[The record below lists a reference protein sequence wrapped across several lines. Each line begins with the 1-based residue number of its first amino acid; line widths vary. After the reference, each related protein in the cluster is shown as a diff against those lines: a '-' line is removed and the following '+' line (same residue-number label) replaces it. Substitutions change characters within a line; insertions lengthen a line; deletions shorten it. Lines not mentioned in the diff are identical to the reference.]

1 MYLCLQ
7 TAEIWRQLSE
17 TRQEHLADLPFRAT
31 FRAPLLNLLLLLLLA
46 LTGAHENDA
55 VVADPMALL
64 LELCLLLLAS
74 LCICRTLALFSSIE
88 AARRRSHPTTGTAN

>member
-31 FRAPLLNLLLLLLLA
+31 IRAPLLNLLLLLLA

-88 AARRRSHPTTGTAN
+88 AARRRSHPTTGAAN